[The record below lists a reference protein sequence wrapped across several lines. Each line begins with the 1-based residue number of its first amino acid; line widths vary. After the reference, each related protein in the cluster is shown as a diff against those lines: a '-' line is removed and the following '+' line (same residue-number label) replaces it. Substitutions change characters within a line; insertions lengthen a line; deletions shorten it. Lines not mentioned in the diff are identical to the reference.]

1 MGLLAPLA
9 LNAACAAAAEA
20 ACEHYNL
27 PDADCAELWCA
38 PIYKA

>member
-38 PIYKA
+38 CI